1 MKKLLA
7 VGLALVLSG
16 CGGGYDDMDAA
27 RAGMGGIGSN
37 GSDNPSTPSNPNEKG
52 NWRYSSVTNSDG
64 EVFYTKAENN
74 SLNSYP
80 DPDFQGLEARSFLY
94 VERER
99 IRPNGISESIKI
111 FAGSAVSCTPTCQ
124 IPIKFNGGRQNYLM
138 RYSTNNEV
146 LVPVNDQISR
156 DLFNKFTQSNS
167 AVVTLPVIGLY
178 NKVDIEFNLKGYDPR
193 KMKLTIDGSGPVN

>member
-16 CGGGYDDMDAA
+16 CGGGFDDMDAA
-27 RAGMGGIGSN
+27 RPGGGIGN
-37 GSDNPSTPSNPNEKG
+37 TGSDKPTVPDKPSDKE

-64 EVFYTKAENN
+64 EVFYTKAENT

-80 DPDFQGLEARSFLY
+80 DPDFQGLEARSLLY

-99 IRPNGISESIKI
+99 IRPSGISESIKI
-111 FAGSAVSCTPTCQ
+111 FSGSAVSCTPTCQ
-124 IPIKFNGGRQNYLM
+124 IPIKFNSGRQNYLM

-146 LVPVNDQISR
+146 LVPANDQIGR

-167 AVVTLPVIGLY
+167 AVVTLPVVGLY

-193 KMKLTIDGSGPVN
+193 RMKLTIDNSGLVN

>member
-16 CGGGYDDMDAA
+16 CGGFDDMDAA
-27 RAGMGGIGSN
+27 RLGMGGIGSTVTKPN
-37 GSDNPSTPSNPNEKG
+37 KPDNPSENG

-64 EVFYTKAENN
+64 EVFYTKAENT

-80 DPDFQGLEARSFLY
+80 DPDFQGLEARSLLY

-99 IRPNGISESIKI
+99 IRPSGISESIKI
-111 FAGSAVSCTPTCQ
+111 FAGSEVSCTPTCQ
-124 IPIKFNGGRQNYLM
+124 IPMKFNGGRQNYLM

-146 LVPVNDQISR
+146 LVPANDQIGR

-167 AVVTLPVIGLY
+167 AVVTLPVVGLY

-193 KMKLTIDGSGPVN
+193 RMKLTIDASNLVK